1 MTSAVLG
8 SAAMRSKCLM
18 ANLPGRVDPEG
29 AVELERSVYR
39 WKFYDYPLD
48 VGGKE
53 YDLAV

>member
-1 MTSAVLG
+1 LAEDL
-8 SAAMRSKCLM
+8 